1 MTGCAGDTGVSG
13 CDNRS
18 RAGASEM
25 TLKRTVVTR
34 AAAAAPGKRMD
45 AHRIDLDAHIAR
57 ANITAAGGDR
67 LLNGRA
73 QVAFTAPCR
82 THAER
87 QLQLM
92 AASTRSTPI
101 RGPLS
106 SLLPALALAVAFTA
120 VSAPGIALGFGFNDV
135 AQRAAQ
141 LAATSYKTPSEK
153 LPAALQALTYDQYR
167 DIRFKP
173 QRAWWR
179 AAKLPFELM
188 FFHEGLYYNEALRI
202 HEILPDGT
210 REIHF
215 DPSMFDYG
223 GNRIDHR
230 ALRGLGFAGFRVH
243 YAINSPRYKDEVM
256 VFLGASYFRALGK
269 DQRYGISGRGLAIDT
284 GLMSGEE
291 FPRFT
296 EFWIERPAPSAREL
310 RIYGL
315 LDSPRAAGAFRFL
328 LKPGAETVVD
338 VRARLF
344 LRQNVAKL
352 GLAPLTSMYYFG
364 ENDRR
369 GIDDYRPE
377 VHDSDGLSI
386 EAGTGEWIWRPLIDP
401 KRLLVTSFS
410 VTNPLGFGLMQR
422 DRAFGSYEDLEA
434 RYDLRPSVWVE
445 PKGRW
450 GAGRIEL
457 VQIPT
462 PDETNDNIVAFFTPD
477 NPPPPGEPLDLEYR
491 MLWQKDSETRPPLAW
506 VAQTRRGHGYL
517 RKPDDSIALMVDFEG
532 AALRKLPAVAAVQA
546 VVTADPNVD
555 VIESNTIHND
565 ATGGWRLA
573 LRVKRRDDK
582 KPGELRAFLRSGN
595 ATLSETWSYVLPGS

>member
-1 MTGCAGDTGVSG
+1 M
-13 CDNRS
+13 
-18 RAGASEM
+18 
-25 TLKRTVVTR
+25 
-34 AAAAAPGKRMD
+34 
-45 AHRIDLDAHIAR
+45 
-57 ANITAAGGDR
+57 
-67 LLNGRA
+67 
-73 QVAFTAPCR
+73 
-82 THAER
+82 
-87 QLQLM
+87 
-92 AASTRSTPI
+92 
-101 RGPLS
+101 
-106 SLLPALALAVAFTA
+106 LPALALAVAFTA

-223 GNRIDHR
+223 GNHIDHR

-532 AALRKLPAVAAVQA
+532 PALRKLSAGAAVKA
-546 VVTADPNVD
+546 VVTTDPNVD
-555 VIESNTIHND
+555 VIESNTFHND

-573 LRVKRRDDK
+573 LRIKRRDDK

-595 ATLSETWSYVLPGS
+595 ATLSETWSYILPGS